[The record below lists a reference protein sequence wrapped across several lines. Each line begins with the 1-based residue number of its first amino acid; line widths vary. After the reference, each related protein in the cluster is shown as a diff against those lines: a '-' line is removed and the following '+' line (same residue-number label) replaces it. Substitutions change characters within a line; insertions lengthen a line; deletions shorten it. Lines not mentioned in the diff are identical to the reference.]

1 MTKLWTK
8 RTIQI
13 CCGLLLCS
21 LFVWAQKDDEPA
33 KEGITLTDLG
43 VTTEQKNQIDAM
55 WKLKRQ
61 KHLQAV
67 KDLKTLNRLVKD
79 TLMSDEHIRETL
91 KTIRTKRIEL
101 QKKIDKAEA
110 ELIKVIP
117 PRAQLHLTVLGVLDN
132 GLPRRT
138 TKTQA
143 DKEGKEKGEDA
154 LTVPEQ
160 SVQ

>member
-1 MTKLWTK
+1 MTKLWIK

-13 CCGLLLCS
+13 CCGILICS

-33 KEGITLTDLG
+33 KEGITLSDLG
-43 VTTEQKNQIDAM
+43 VTAEQRNQIDEM

-91 KTIRTKRIEL
+91 QKIRTKRMEL

-110 ELIKVIP
+110 ALIE
-117 PRAQLHLTVLGVLDN
+117 VLPHVHN
-132 GLPRRT
+132 FI
-138 TKTQA
+138 
-143 DKEGKEKGEDA
+143 
-154 LTVPEQ
+154 
-160 SVQ
+160 